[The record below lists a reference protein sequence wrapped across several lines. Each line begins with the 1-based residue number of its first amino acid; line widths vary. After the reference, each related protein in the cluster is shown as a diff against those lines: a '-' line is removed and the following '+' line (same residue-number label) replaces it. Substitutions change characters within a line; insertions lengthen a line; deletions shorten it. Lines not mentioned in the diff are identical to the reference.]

1 MYPTE
6 MGWVE
11 KVKHDFSI
19 ARNSTTIKFVP
30 TSSSNLL
37 SFEMALSENF
47 SNASDTGQESWEWE
61 HLDISLEKCDIWKP
75 GHLDVSLDKPD
86 IPQSRFL
93 ISDPTQEENSVEER
107 SENEVRMNPVVDTAS
122 DNIESSQ
129 LLLGESIKIEIDEPS
144 YLFEVNSGLNLIKCE
159 ICTDQFT
166 AKADLKKHTRLVH
179 PIPKEKDFLDD
190 CITENLALTPIGR
203 VFTVYEHEVYL
214 TASGKFKCPAPLCEK
229 ACTRGKVLRVHVRK
243 EHSDI
248 FFKGFHYC
256 SKNIISFLLI

>member
-61 HLDISLEKCDIWKP
+61 RLDISLEKCDIWKP

-107 SENEVRMNPVVDTAS
+107 SED
-122 DNIESSQ
+122 ES
-129 LLLGESIKIEIDEPS
+129 
-144 YLFEVNSGLNLIKCE
+144 C
-159 ICTDQFT
+159 C
-166 AKADLKKHTRLVH
+166 
-179 PIPKEKDFLDD
+179 
-190 CITENLALTPIGR
+190 
-203 VFTVYEHEVYL
+203 
-214 TASGKFKCPAPLCEK
+214 
-229 ACTRGKVLRVHVRK
+229 
-243 EHSDI
+243 
-248 FFKGFHYC
+248 
-256 SKNIISFLLI
+256 